1 MNRISLFLSI
11 VVASG
16 ISASALMAQQYTVS
30 SPDNHISLSVNNE
43 AAGLSYAVSLDG
55 RQLIAPSPMGF
66 EFKGEAT
73 MQGNFEVKNP
83 AAVHS
88 GIESWTP
95 VVRNKHAQC
104 DVPYNELTLQ
114 LKEKSDGY
122 RRMDVTFR
130 VMNDGVAFRYTL
142 YGVPVLGNRQVT
154 RELTGFAVPEES
166 NLWIPDF
173 AYEDEGRSYKSSQEG
188 NFIKTPVR
196 DIKSDIHAGL
206 PGLIEVDTDN
216 WMAITEA
223 DLDNFPAF
231 YLGRSEAPAG
241 GYQMLQTKL
250 TPIWGEPE
258 EGVKARFAEEVST
271 SWRVIMVGHNPG
283 RFIESEIIRSL
294 NPDCVLTDTDWI
306 RPGLCAWDHWWSGE
320 VKMEQDVIKQ
330 YIDLAAT
337 EGWPYM
343 LIDWTWYGPYNE
355 PVADV
360 VKVAP
365 QLDMPEIIRYANSK
379 NVDIWL
385 WMRCEDANNNDQ
397 YKTAFPIYRQWG
409 VKGVKIDFMDRD
421 DQDMVNWY
429 RRIIRATAENHLML
443 DLHGAYKPDG
453 IERTYPH
460 MMTREGVMGSEYY
473 KFSDKM
479 TPEHNVLLAYTRLL
493 AGQMDYTPGG
503 FLNVTAAQYKKQSPT
518 LVANTRAAE
527 LAKFVIYESPYTV
540 VCDHPDNIYGQV
552 GEDFLRTVP
561 TVWDDIRFL
570 SGTPE
575 SYVALAKQSGNS
587 CFVGMLNGS
596 VARTVTL
603 DLSFLPAGEY
613 TLEYWQD
620 DKRANVDATACDH
633 KTIRVKTSKP
643 LTLKLANAGGY
654 VGIIT
659 PVSAN

>member
-11 VVASG
+11 VVAFG
-16 ISASALMAQQYTVS
+16 VSASALMAQQYTVS

-104 DVPYNELTLQ
+104 NVPYNELTLQ

-154 RELTGFAVPEES
+154 RELTGYAVPEES
-166 NLWIPDF
+166 SLWIPDF
-173 AYEDEGRSYKSSQEG
+173 AYEDEGHSYKSSQEG

-258 EGVKARFAEEVST
+258 EGVKARFSEEVST

-283 RFIESEIIRSL
+283 HFIESEIIRSL

-337 EGWPYM
+337 EGWPLS
-343 LIDWTWYGPYNE
+343 LIH
-355 PVADV
+355 
-360 VKVAP
+360 
-365 QLDMPEIIRYANSK
+365 I
-379 NVDIWL
+379 
-385 WMRCEDANNNDQ
+385 
-397 YKTAFPIYRQWG
+397 
-409 VKGVKIDFMDRD
+409 
-421 DQDMVNWY
+421 
-429 RRIIRATAENHLML
+429 
-443 DLHGAYKPDG
+443 
-453 IERTYPH
+453 
-460 MMTREGVMGSEYY
+460 
-473 KFSDKM
+473 
-479 TPEHNVLLAYTRLL
+479 
-493 AGQMDYTPGG
+493 
-503 FLNVTAAQYKKQSPT
+503 
-518 LVANTRAAE
+518 
-527 LAKFVIYESPYTV
+527 
-540 VCDHPDNIYGQV
+540 
-552 GEDFLRTVP
+552 
-561 TVWDDIRFL
+561 
-570 SGTPE
+570 
-575 SYVALAKQSGNS
+575 
-587 CFVGMLNGS
+587 
-596 VARTVTL
+596 
-603 DLSFLPAGEY
+603 
-613 TLEYWQD
+613 
-620 DKRANVDATACDH
+620 
-633 KTIRVKTSKP
+633 
-643 LTLKLANAGGY
+643 
-654 VGIIT
+654 
-659 PVSAN
+659 